1 MVEGWVVEMEV
12 TNPKI
17 SPKLRK
23 VLEMVKPEA
32 TIPVIVEL
40 NVPLAGEAISAL
52 EGAGLTI
59 KEKIP
64 TVGMVS
70 GKIQASLVDKIAS
83 LPFVKE
89 VYYDEPVSI
98 QAEPFFRIKGKES
111 VLVPVSEATTGKEMG
126 VDTVWG
132 EFGLTG
138 KGVKVAVLDTGASVG
153 HPMLRDAIAETFS
166 MVEGESVEDKH
177 GHGTWC
183 SAAIAGRPHEDMFRG
198 HMFEVVGMAPEAD
211 LIVGKVL
218 SNEGSGQTSWV
229 IKGMEKAAEL
239 GADIISMSLGSMI
252 SEGGRSPDSKM
263 VDALSRKGIL
273 CVVAAGNSALPL
285 SIGSPGD
292 ARGAMTVGSVAYD
305 TPAMLI
311 PSTFE
316 SRGPTIDWRIKP
328 DVTCIAEGEFVYKN
342 LGCVAIE
349 KVDIGDTVFNVGM
362 GNVKRDEVISTVY
375 NGVKEV
381 VEVRT
386 DHNSIKVTPDHRFLV
401 LTYGVVDFSV
411 KLTDR
416 GVSKLN
422 NLKKKYSAKEL
433 TRMMGIHQMSLS
445 RILRGERGIL
455 YSRLVRLSSLTGVT
469 FDDRDYE
476 VNNYKVRDWSLMW
489 KRADELEINKD
500 MLVTIS
506 RMPEGDLTEVN
517 GVRLTEDLCLFIG
530 VYLGDGCLDHN
541 DRGILLYIPEGDRFR
556 DKYEMLS
563 ERLFG
568 RVHKEKT
575 RLTIRSK
582 DAVDIVKKLD
592 LAHKAIDKYIPD
604 WCYKIPDKMK
614 LKIVEGLIDSDGYW
628 IDDKQATIEMA
639 SEGMIRGIKALL
651 HSIGILTSNIHRRV
665 RDNYNTGLTGVVKR
679 YTETWSIY
687 ISFKP
692 VHKYGYNNLPEK
704 VRRMLPEG
712 TFVEK
717 VRRVTP
723 VGKSRVYDLAIKDD
737 HCFIVN
743 GFVVHNCFGG
753 NVLPE
758 VTELLVT
765 AGTGTS
771 LTALA
776 GTSMATPQV
785 AGITALLVQAGLPR
799 DRDILEYVFSKTGKK
814 RFPTV
819 FKDPDTGWGLPNV
832 AKAIEGEIWNSPD
845 AQTFNLF
852 SESVQKATMPL
863 SMALEPLTVKA
874 AQLMGLDLTPKLAVV
889 EG

>member
-1 MVEGWVVEMEV
+1 MEV

-153 HPMLRDAIAETFS
+153 HPMLRDAIVETFS

-328 DVTCIAEGEFVYKN
+328 DVTC
-342 LGCVAIE
+342 
-349 KVDIGDTVFNVGM
+349 
-362 GNVKRDEVISTVY
+362 
-375 NGVKEV
+375 
-381 VEVRT
+381 
-386 DHNSIKVTPDHRFLV
+386 
-401 LTYGVVDFSV
+401 
-411 KLTDR
+411 
-416 GVSKLN
+416 
-422 NLKKKYSAKEL
+422 
-433 TRMMGIHQMSLS
+433 
-445 RILRGERGIL
+445 
-455 YSRLVRLSSLTGVT
+455 
-469 FDDRDYE
+469 
-476 VNNYKVRDWSLMW
+476 
-489 KRADELEINKD
+489 
-500 MLVTIS
+500 
-506 RMPEGDLTEVN
+506 
-517 GVRLTEDLCLFIG
+517 
-530 VYLGDGCLDHN
+530 
-541 DRGILLYIPEGDRFR
+541 
-556 DKYEMLS
+556 
-563 ERLFG
+563 
-568 RVHKEKT
+568 
-575 RLTIRSK
+575 
-582 DAVDIVKKLD
+582 
-592 LAHKAIDKYIPD
+592 
-604 WCYKIPDKMK
+604 
-614 LKIVEGLIDSDGYW
+614 
-628 IDDKQATIEMA
+628 
-639 SEGMIRGIKALL
+639 
-651 HSIGILTSNIHRRV
+651 
-665 RDNYNTGLTGVVKR
+665 
-679 YTETWSIY
+679 
-687 ISFKP
+687 
-692 VHKYGYNNLPEK
+692 
-704 VRRMLPEG
+704 
-712 TFVEK
+712 
-717 VRRVTP
+717 
-723 VGKSRVYDLAIKDD
+723 
-737 HCFIVN
+737 
-743 GFVVHNCFGG
+743 FGG
-753 NVLPE
+753 NVLPQ